1 MPFAGLPTALKV
13 PGDFGEPLSVPQY
26 DTPLKL
32 ERVSSEL
39 QRHFGVGTSESVVFE
54 RLQHGYGR
62 YSDGIKFA
70 IGKEISLQSL
80 GSGVTIITQR
90 PSTSAK
96 MFSN

>member
-13 PGDFGEPLSVPQY
+13 PGDFAEPLS
-26 DTPLKL
+26 KL

-39 QRHFGVGTSESVVFE
+39 QRHFGVGPSESVVFE

-70 IGKEISLQSL
+70 IGEGNLATVL
-80 GSGVTIITQR
+80 GLGCHHHKTKAIHERENVLELI
-90 PSTSAK
+90 A
-96 MFSN
+96 